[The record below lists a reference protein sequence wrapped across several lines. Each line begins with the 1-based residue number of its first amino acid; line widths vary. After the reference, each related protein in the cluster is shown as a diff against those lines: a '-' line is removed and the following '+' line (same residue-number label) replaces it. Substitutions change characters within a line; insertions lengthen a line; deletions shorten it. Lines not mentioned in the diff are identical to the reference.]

1 MSVNAVTPYRR
12 DYSVSADVPK
22 VVVPQKAAPAPDE
35 STPGPTSA
43 PTTGA
48 TPAPPPT
55 NAPTAPPSP
64 SPGPAPVP
72 PDPAMSSP
80 EEQKLDEE
88 VRATLKDK
96 PDELEAYEELL
107 TTSTF
112 AYPPGKTERI
122 AMLEQIKNYPETK
135 VIEGFGRLGDRAWFA
150 QQSAEDQQR
159 SAKMVAFNLSDTTPN
174 ANKVRENT
182 MDRVLGSDDVKID
195 WRGIESETGTTYGEA
210 GESGMWWWKEKYIN
224 LNSDLVPAGPGKI
237 DAGDQD
243 AVHVVANTLAHE
255 INHTITPG
263 GNEQSYSYF
272 MDEYRAWYVGYK
284 AENGEPPVAGR

>member
-1 MSVNAVTPYRR
+1 M
-12 DYSVSADVPK
+12 
-22 VVVPQKAAPAPDE
+22 
-35 STPGPTSA
+35 
-43 PTTGA
+43 
-48 TPAPPPT
+48 
-55 NAPTAPPSP
+55 
-64 SPGPAPVP
+64 P

-107 TTSTF
+107 NTPTF
-112 AYPPGKTERI
+112 AYPPGKSERI

-135 VIEGFGRLGDRAWFA
+135 VIEGFGRLGDRAWFG

-195 WRGIESETGTTYGEA
+195 WRGIDSETGTTYGEA

-237 DAGDQD
+237 DPNDSD

-255 INHTITPG
+255 VNHTITPG